1 MQIET
6 LQPPTPR
13 MPGTSLQR
21 SRSPFLRAR
30 GGFGSLLVALAAV
43 LTGSAPDTAL
53 AQAGTPSPTA
63 PRVAPTNVKAV
74 RVSTSMGSF
83 VIELDSARAP
93 LSVQNF
99 LRYVNEGFYTNT
111 LVHRVV
117 GNFVVQAGGYDAAT
131 LKLKP
136 THEYIVNESG
146 NGLQN
151 KRGTVGMARAG
162 GAHTANSQFYVN
174 IADNTDLDPL
184 PTRWG
189 YAVFGRV
196 IEGMDVIDKIGV
208 VATGSM
214 GELKSDAPLK
224 PIVIE
229 KVEALGVGGAPI
241 SAPVAPPSTTAT
253 PPAGGASPGGG
264 ASPADAT
271 PPADA
276 TSPSGSAPA
285 GDSGS
290 ASGAGA
296 GDSSAPAADGASPP
310 PQ

>member
-6 LQPPTPR
+6 FHTPISRIPSASRRQHRSPPLR
-13 MPGTSLQR
+13 GRGAFRSLCIALVACVAAVPGT
-21 SRSPFLRAR
+21 
-30 GGFGSLLVALAAV
+30 V
-43 LTGSAPDTAL
+43 L
-53 AQAGTPSPTA
+53 AQAGTPSPAA
-63 PRVAPTNVKAV
+63 PTVTPTNVKAV
-74 RVSTSMGSF
+74 RVTTSMGAF

-99 LRYVNEGFYTNT
+99 VRYVSEGFYTNT
-111 LVHRVV
+111 LFHRVV
-117 GNFVVQAGGYDAAT
+117 GNFVAQAGGYDAGT
-131 LKLKP
+131 LKLKA
-136 THEYIVNESG
+136 THEYVVNESG

-196 IEGMDVIDKIGV
+196 IEGMDVIDKMGV
-208 VATGSM
+208 VATGSV

-229 KVEALGVGGAPI
+229 KVEALGLAGTPLAAPA
-241 SAPVAPPSTTAT
+241 APNTSAT
-253 PPAGGASPGGG
+253 PPAGAAPAAGATTP
-264 ASPADAT
+264 ASTTPAAGSTPAGDAAPADAT
-271 PPADA
+271 PPA
-276 TSPSGSAPA
+276 GSTN
-285 GDSGS
+285 
-290 ASGAGA
+290 
-296 GDSSAPAADGASPP
+296 PP